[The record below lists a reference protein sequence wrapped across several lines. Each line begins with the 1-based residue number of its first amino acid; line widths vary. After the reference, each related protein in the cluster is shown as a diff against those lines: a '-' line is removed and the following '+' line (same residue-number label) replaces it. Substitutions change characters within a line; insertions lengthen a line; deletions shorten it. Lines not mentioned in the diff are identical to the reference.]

1 MKTKLF
7 TIFFLSIAFI
17 TYADSEFMEYMR
29 QQMGEFQQ
37 FKEERDREFTDFLKQ
52 QWKDYEMF
60 RGIKADDSPKP
71 ESIPKVKKPKPVIL
85 PEEEKVKVITEIP
98 EIKEEK
104 PSIPV
109 AEKVI
114 PKLPVAE
121 KVRGLKFNFY
131 GIDVEIKYDPEMTK
145 NDLKDLTNES
155 IAEFWENS
163 AKSNYEVLIDSIK
176 IYQKELNLKDWGT
189 VVFARDI
196 SKQIYSND
204 KNRANLLAWFILSKL
219 GYNTRIGIKDS
230 QIYILVP
237 SDKTLYG
244 VTYFTLDDIKYY
256 AIDTIEDR
264 KFIDSIKTYDG
275 NYPDSNKLV
284 RVEIENPNIVEKY
297 NPKTFYFEYYD
308 KKYSLKLKYDLNY
321 VDFYKYFPQTELT
334 VFTKANASN
343 AAKIELI
350 KQLGEIIKG
359 KNEVEASH
367 IILRFVQTAFKYKTD
382 DEQFGY
388 EKYLV
393 PDETLYYPFSD
404 CEDRSILYQ
413 YLIKNILG
421 LDIVLLDYPGH
432 VATAINFDS
441 KIDGDFINFDGK
453 KYYVADPTY
462 INANIGMT
470 MPSVK
475 KYVPNVIK

>member
-1 MKTKLF
+1 MK
-7 TIFFLSIAFI
+7 
-17 TYADSEFMEYMR
+17 

-176 IYQKELNLKDWGT
+176 IYQKGNSSVCK
-189 VVFARDI
+189 R
-196 SKQIYSND
+196 
-204 KNRANLLAWFILSKL
+204 
-219 GYNTRIGIKDS
+219 
-230 QIYILVP
+230 
-237 SDKTLYG
+237 
-244 VTYFTLDDIKYY
+244 YF
-256 AIDTIEDR
+256 
-264 KFIDSIKTYDG
+264 
-275 NYPDSNKLV
+275 
-284 RVEIENPNIVEKY
+284 
-297 NPKTFYFEYYD
+297 
-308 KKYSLKLKYDLNY
+308 
-321 VDFYKYFPQTELT
+321 
-334 VFTKANASN
+334 
-343 AAKIELI
+343 
-350 KQLGEIIKG
+350 
-359 KNEVEASH
+359 
-367 IILRFVQTAFKYKTD
+367 
-382 DEQFGY
+382 
-388 EKYLV
+388 
-393 PDETLYYPFSD
+393 
-404 CEDRSILYQ
+404 
-413 YLIKNILG
+413 
-421 LDIVLLDYPGH
+421 
-432 VATAINFDS
+432 
-441 KIDGDFINFDGK
+441 
-453 KYYVADPTY
+453 
-462 INANIGMT
+462 
-470 MPSVK
+470 
-475 KYVPNVIK
+475 